1 MFTSLTNPS
10 FLGAIFNRLA
20 KGEQIDDQPNG
31 DTSSGAFLALLNA
44 FKLGQSFETHQQ
56 GTAKVTSFPV
66 TIVTPHPFLPNQ
78 QTDIADQSEDIV
90 NNDKDVPSYF
100 AGMASPF
107 INNLGTQPEISPSK
121 SNINN
126 ITGFEKSPIFLDAS
140 PIVSQQGNKA
150 TINQTVFSKIT
161 TTNNKTASQGAI
173 FVPLSEVG
181 GIPATTIIGSAAE
194 QSLAKSTTAPPPLM
208 QVPVAESA
216 QETGTA
222 AQKSLTITQSPAL
235 QSSET
240 SDNFPHVQNQLAQPI
255 SNLNN
260 EHPLAEETLS
270 TNQYRQVN
278 VAKSVEAIVNQASTV
293 NQQRLTVVARVPANH
308 TTAVAETE
316 NTTTKPVTAFFATA
330 AKPAT
335 NEQPAQP
342 SVVQAGQN
350 TGKHTAAANSS
361 KIATGTLSQHDQF
374 VDGVLQTQ
382 EKTTQPT
389 ASKAVISTPKS
400 ADGNA
405 VQSIEL
411 LNIAEKTDEPIR
423 LQVSTAPF
431 ESETA
436 VNQIPDQTARQTKPI
451 KPIAGPSEIKQPRA
465 QTVASNL
472 VNRTGDA
479 KSSVPSPQLT
489 RTNES
494 LQTHKTGKSAA
505 TIGNKQFTDPLW
517 ENRIAAKQQLLIPE
531 APANSPES
539 GDVPRVVLAGR
550 VFVKNEIPA
559 LQQHPSNQVVDSIP
573 IWQPITSEPADTMH
587 AKVKHAPSSVIS
599 TPQSHEQIQLSATG
613 IQKAGIMEKL
623 HQPEAS
629 HNQHKSGDALNNAI
643 SGVTENSI
651 KNNAQSDTQSQ
662 DADRNNLFRPDNVAG
677 KAEKSIQ
684 TRHIGERFQK
694 QMTKVADND
703 NPQQIQQ
710 PTQQQVVQEPILRE
724 PLKPFRGMT
733 LHEAAN
739 YRNERNTSSI
749 SHSKTT
755 VFSAGVEPGT
765 IGSNDTIQPPIPS
778 LTNQQGGQPPVATQF
793 IKFQNM
799 AQFTSR
805 LATALQEQVYKLNI
819 NPQAAAQ
826 QLFIQLEPRD
836 LGVIR
841 LHLRMKDN
849 KLTGKIESGT
859 SETTAMLQ
867 THQPHLVT
875 RLAEMGINIQDF
887 SINYNDQLN
896 AQQQSFRDHAQHQQ
910 QSGHSAQSRGRDEA
924 SSGKSEQPFAAGEYR
939 QTISKDGVDIT
950 M

>member
-1 MFTSLTNPS
+1 LWE
-10 FLGAIFNRLA
+10 NRIAA
-20 KGEQIDDQPNG
+20 KQQ
-31 DTSSGAFLALLNA
+31 LL
-44 FKLGQSFETHQQ
+44 
-56 GTAKVTSFPV
+56 
-66 TIVTPHPFLPNQ
+66 I
-78 QTDIADQSEDIV
+78 
-90 NNDKDVPSYF
+90 
-100 AGMASPF
+100 
-107 INNLGTQPEISPSK
+107 PE
-121 SNINN
+121 
-126 ITGFEKSPIFLDAS
+126 A
-140 PIVSQQGNKA
+140 
-150 TINQTVFSKIT
+150 
-161 TTNNKTASQGAI
+161 
-173 FVPLSEVG
+173 
-181 GIPATTIIGSAAE
+181 
-194 QSLAKSTTAPPPLM
+194 
-208 QVPVAESA
+208 
-216 QETGTA
+216 
-222 AQKSLTITQSPAL
+222 
-235 QSSET
+235 
-240 SDNFPHVQNQLAQPI
+240 
-255 SNLNN
+255 
-260 EHPLAEETLS
+260 
-270 TNQYRQVN
+270 
-278 VAKSVEAIVNQASTV
+278 
-293 NQQRLTVVARVPANH
+293 PANSH
-308 TTAVAETE
+308 
-316 NTTTKPVTAFFATA
+316 
-330 AKPAT
+330 
-335 NEQPAQP
+335 
-342 SVVQAGQN
+342 
-350 TGKHTAAANSS
+350 
-361 KIATGTLSQHDQF
+361 
-374 VDGVLQTQ
+374 
-382 EKTTQPT
+382 
-389 ASKAVISTPKS
+389 
-400 ADGNA
+400 
-405 VQSIEL
+405 
-411 LNIAEKTDEPIR
+411 
-423 LQVSTAPF
+423 
-431 ESETA
+431 ES
-436 VNQIPDQTARQTKPI
+436 
-451 KPIAGPSEIKQPRA
+451 
-465 QTVASNL
+465 
-472 VNRTGDA
+472 GDA